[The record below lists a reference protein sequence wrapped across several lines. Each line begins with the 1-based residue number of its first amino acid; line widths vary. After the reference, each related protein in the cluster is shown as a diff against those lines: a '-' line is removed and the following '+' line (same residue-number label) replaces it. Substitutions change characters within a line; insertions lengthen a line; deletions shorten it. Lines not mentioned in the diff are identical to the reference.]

1 MDVVH
6 LTMTEL
12 EAGLMEL
19 GESPRDYGTVEMIVS
34 RPADNER
41 VIMDRAELDVV
52 QGLVGDNWQ
61 ARGSRHTEDGSA
73 RPDAQI
79 TLMNSRVAQTVAQD
93 RSRWALAGDQL
104 YVDLDLSEDNL
115 PAGQRIAIGSAILE
129 ITALPHTGCDKF
141 TARYGHDAIRFVN
154 SPDGRAQRRRGIYAK
169 VVQAGTISA
178 GDTIRK
184 VD

>member
-1 MDVVH
+1 MDAH

-19 GESPRDYGTVEMIVS
+19 GESPRDGGTLEMIVS
-34 RPADNER
+34 RPAEGER
-41 VIMDRAELDVV
+41 VVMERGEMDVV
-52 QGLVGDNWQ
+52 QGLIGDNWQ

-73 RPDAQI
+73 RPEAQI
-79 TLMNSRVAQTVAQD
+79 TLMNSRVVQTVAGD
-93 RSRWALAGDQL
+93 RDRWALAGDQL

-115 PAGQRIAIGSAILE
+115 PAGQRIAIGTAILE

-154 SPDGRAQRRRGIYAK
+154 SKEGRAQRRRGIYAK

-178 GDTIRK
+178 GDTISK
-184 VD
+184 L

>member
-1 MDVVH
+1 MDAH

-12 EAGLMEL
+12 EAGLIEL
-19 GESPRDYGTVEMIVS
+19 GDSPSDHGTLEMIVS
-34 RPADNER
+34 RPAENER
-41 VIMDRAELDVV
+41 VLMDRGELDVAR
-52 QGLVGDNWQ
+52 GLIGDNWQ
-61 ARGSRHTEDGSA
+61 ARGSRHTGDGSA

-79 TLMNSRVAQTVAQD
+79 TLMNSRVAQTVATD

-104 YVDLDLSEDNL
+104 FVDLDLSESNL

-154 SPDGRAQRRRGIYAK
+154 SPHGRAQRRRGIYAM

-178 GDTIRK
+178 GDTISK
-184 VD
+184 IA